1 MITRTKASIAYSSAS
16 ICDIE
21 ETPFSCKG
29 NLTASIKRKR
39 TNQSRVQ
46 TQVAPNIAKCNT
58 PRRSNLSRNCCC
70 VCFVV
75 VFAFVFVLFFAAS
88 VAESRNWF
96 YFSIAATLLSTFLPL
111 RSVTSPM
118 QLVSQCFVRSSNQDL
133 INLSSVLLGRSF
145 ASCWQSHCTVKHP
158 SSCNCNA
165 TLLNFARQV
174 WRKKCPV

>member
-16 ICDIE
+16 ICDIIE
-21 ETPFSCKG
+21 EIPFSCKG
-29 NLTASIKRKR
+29 NLTASIKR
-39 TNQSRVQ
+39 
-46 TQVAPNIAKCNT
+46 APNIAKCNT